1 MSALVFS
8 NYEDDGL
15 RMNIGSSADNSDA
28 QDIADALNG
37 EEAAYARLIR
47 RYEKEIARQMWRF
60 TRDAETLESLVHDVF
75 VEAYLSLSSYR
86 AQAPFLHWLRRIA
99 TRVGYR
105 HWKQNARWTRH
116 EERQYA
122 PEIRDGL
129 VSENLEPSE
138 AAEYVF
144 YLLEKMPVDDR
155 LVLTLLYLEQCST
168 REIADRAGWSVAKVK
183 IRAWRARKKLATMLE
198 DAGYGRTGYEK

>member
-1 MSALVFS
+1 MPS

-15 RMNIGSSADNSDA
+15 RMNAGSSEDNSDA
-28 QDIADALNG
+28 QDITDALNG
-37 EEAAYARLIR
+37 EEAAYARLLR

-75 VEAYLSLSSYR
+75 VEAYLSLPKFR

-105 HWKQNARWTRH
+105 HWKQNARWNRH
-116 EERQYA
+116 EDTRYVA
-122 PEIRDGL
+122 EIKNGL
-129 VSENLEPSE
+129 VADNPEPSE

-144 YLLEKMPVDDR
+144 YLLENLPIEDR
-155 LVLTLLYLEQCST
+155 LVLTLRYFEQCDT
-168 REIADRAGWSVAKVK
+168 REIADRTSWSVAKVK
-183 IRAWRARKKLATMLE
+183 IRAWRARKKLAAMLQ
-198 DAGYGRTGYEK
+198 DAGYGRKDDEK